1 MIFDHISQVEH
12 ETISIHV
19 SFMEIYKEMAFDLLG
34 FIQGKD
40 TGKAKQVRQIV
51 LTLYCMWEKLLNA
64 VWPRQSA
71 FFLNHKGTF
80 GSEEGTIT

>member
-40 TGKAKQVRQIV
+40 TGKANQVR
-51 LTLYCMWEKLLNA
+51 
-64 VWPRQSA
+64 
-71 FFLNHKGTF
+71 
-80 GSEEGTIT
+80 

>member
-19 SFMEIYKEMAFDLLG
+19 SFMEIYEEMAFDLLG

-40 TGKAKQVRQIV
+40 TGKAKQVR
-51 LTLYCMWEKLLNA
+51 
-64 VWPRQSA
+64 
-71 FFLNHKGTF
+71 
-80 GSEEGTIT
+80 